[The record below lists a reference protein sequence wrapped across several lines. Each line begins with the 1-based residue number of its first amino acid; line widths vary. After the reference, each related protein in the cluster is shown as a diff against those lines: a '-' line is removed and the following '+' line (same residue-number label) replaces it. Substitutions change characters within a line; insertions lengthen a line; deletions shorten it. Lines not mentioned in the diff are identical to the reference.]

1 MERIFLFPIML
12 IIHTLIIGFSVSTK
26 TTMAGSKT
34 RDNPLYTQLKD
45 QLLQR
50 IARGTYKPGEPIPS
64 EAEIA
69 KEFSVSVFTVRQAVA
84 LLVADNV
91 LIKQQGRRTYVAEQ
105 RTKLTLLTWLT
116 EAKQSEQIL
125 QDVLQRFEK
134 KYPAL
139 TVECLPTTYS
149 TARRD
154 LLQRISTGDAPDVAH
169 IASHWTSYFAYMGA
183 FTKLEELLDEGNL
196 ENRLYDK
203 DLWGGMYRN
212 RLYSV
217 AWGLCPIALLAN
229 KDVLQEAGLT
239 QIERPLTLDA
249 FWKICKRLEACFSR
263 KKIYSYGFNL
273 VGDETDFLRLYTFLQ
288 AFNGGFAETQG
299 SVQFNSAEN
308 VAAFRWLKNF
318 IREFRVLFSDFDSIR
333 QRFAQGEIAFISDGP
348 WSKALLENITGEPF
362 EKRFEVFLNPMHNST
377 VSSSWMYNHALAICS
392 QSEHAV
398 HAAALIDALTNE
410 PEISNH
416 YYSQVG
422 HLPVNQRYLHDPAYD
437 SKFYQV
443 YKQQL
448 LHARCINAQN
458 MMFEKALDFC
468 IDAMKNILF
477 EGVEIQQELDEK
489 EYILNMLYSG

>member
-1 MERIFLFPIML
+1 
-12 IIHTLIIGFSVSTK
+12 
-26 TTMAGSKT
+26 MAESKT
-34 RDNPLYTQLKD
+34 RENPLYTQLKD
-45 QLLQR
+45 QLVKR
-50 IARGTYKPGEPIPS
+50 IARGVYKPGEPIPS

-69 KEFSVSVFTVRQAVA
+69 KEFGVSVFTVRQAVA

-105 RTKLTLLTWLT
+105 KTKLTLFTWMT
-116 EAKQSEQIL
+116 ETKQGERIL
-125 QDVLQRFEK
+125 RDVLKRFEE
-134 KYPAL
+134 KYPSL
-139 TVECLPTTYS
+139 SVECLPTTYS

-154 LLQRISTGDAPDVAH
+154 LLQRISTGNAPDVAH

-183 FTKLEELLDEGNL
+183 FMKLEDLLDEHNL

-217 AWGLCPIALLAN
+217 AWGLCPIALIAN
-229 KDVLQEAGLT
+229 KDVLHEAGLV
-239 QIERPLTLDA
+239 QPDPPKSLDD
-249 FWKICKRLEACFSR
+249 FWKICKRLEECFSR

-288 AFNGGFAETQG
+288 AFHGGFAETQG
-299 SVQFNSAEN
+299 TVQFNSAEN
-308 VAAFRWLKNF
+308 VAAFGWLKNY

-348 WSKALLENITGEPF
+348 WSKSLLEGITNEPF
-362 EKRFEVFLNPMHNST
+362 EKHFEVFLNPMHNSQA
-377 VSSSWMYNHALAICS
+377 SSSWMYNHALAICS
-392 QSEHAV
+392 QSRHTV
-398 HAAALIDALTNE
+398 HAATLIDALTNE
-410 PEISNH
+410 PDISTQ
-416 YYSQVG
+416 YYSQIG
-422 HLPVNQRYLHDPAYD
+422 HLPVNQSSLDDPAYH
-437 SKFYQV
+437 SQFYRI

-458 MMFEKALDFC
+458 MMFEKGLDFC

-477 EGVEIQQELDEK
+477 EGVDIQQELDEK

>member
-1 MERIFLFPIML
+1 
-12 IIHTLIIGFSVSTK
+12 
-26 TTMAGSKT
+26 MAESKT
-34 RDNPLYTQLKD
+34 RENPLYTQLKD
-45 QLLQR
+45 QLVKR
-50 IARGTYKPGEPIPS
+50 IARGIYKPGEPIPS

-69 KEFSVSVFTVRQAVA
+69 KEFGVSVFTVRQAVA

-105 RTKLTLLTWLT
+105 KTKLTLFTWLT
-116 EAKQSEQIL
+116 ETKQGEHTL
-125 QDVLQRFEK
+125 QDVLKRFEK
-134 KYPAL
+134 KYPSL

-154 LLQRISTGDAPDVAH
+154 LLQRISTGNAPDVAH

-183 FTKLEELLDEGNL
+183 FIKLEELLDEHNL

-217 AWGLCPIALLAN
+217 AWGLCPIALIAN
-229 KDVLQEAGLT
+229 KDVLREAGLT
-239 QIERPLTLDA
+239 QIDPPITLDTL
-249 FWKICKRLEACFSR
+249 WKICTRLEEYFSR

-273 VGDETDFLRLYTFLQ
+273 IGDETDFLHLYTFLQ
-288 AFNGGFAETQG
+288 SFNGGFAETQG
-299 SVQFNSAEN
+299 TVQFNSAEN

-318 IREFRVLFSDFDSIR
+318 IREFRVLFTDFDTIR

-348 WSKALLENITGEPF
+348 RSKALLENLTNKPF
-362 EKRFEVFLNPMHNST
+362 EKHFEVFLNPMDTSSA
-377 VSSSWMYNHALAICS
+377 SSSWVYNHALAICS
-392 QSEHAV
+392 QSRHTV
-398 HAAALIDALTNE
+398 QAATLIDALTNDR
-410 PEISNH
+410 EISNY
-416 YYSQVG
+416 YYSQLG
-422 HLPVNQRYLHDPAYD
+422 HLPVNQTYLHDPVYH
-437 SKFYQV
+437 SEFYQV

-458 MMFEKALDFC
+458 MMFGKALDFC

-477 EGVEIQQELDEK
+477 EGVDIQQELDEK
-489 EYILNMLYSG
+489 EYILNMLYSA